1 MKCPT
6 SNPKSPCEIKKEE
19 RCEGGIV
26 IGLVCY
32 NFLFGYVLFF
42 VIYIYIYIYMLR
54 VNYFPRVKEVGM
66 K

>member
-26 IGLVCY
+26 ISLACY
-32 NFLFGYVLFF
+32 NFLFGCVLFF
-42 VIYIYIYIYMLR
+42 VIYIYILR